1 MGNNVVKHSDNLQG
15 TISLSSGE
23 SEYYAIVKASQA
35 GIGLQS
41 LLADWG
47 LTVGVEV
54 LSDSSA
60 ARGHVQRRG
69 LGKMRH
75 IQTRYLWVQER
86 VAEGH
91 IKISCVPGSQNIADV
106 LTKAVSGPLMRR
118 HLQTMGFADSE
129 PHPRQRG
136 LL

>member
-1 MGNNVVKHSDNLQG
+1 M
-15 TISLSSGE
+15 
-23 SEYYAIVKASQA
+23 
-35 GIGLQS
+35 GLQS

-47 LTVGVEV
+47 LPVRVEV

-75 IQTRYLWVQER
+75 IQTRFLWVQER

-91 IKISCVPGSQNIADV
+91 IKITCVPGSRNVADV
-106 LTKAVSGPLMRR
+106 LTKAVSGALMR
-118 HLQTMGFADSE
+118 LYS
-129 PHPRQRG
+129 
-136 LL
+136 